1 MDQKLLD
8 ALNNISIGL
17 EQLVEALNSK
27 EESKS
32 GVSDA
37 LKSEDFI
44 TKIKS
49 IDEGVKNLQKDT
61 QEILKNQKTIID
73 LQKSASGTGVP
84 TVDAAGDPKKKETI
98 KDGLSIILLIA
109 AGVLAVGLAFKIIG
123 EVDFASVIALSISL
137 PLLAIAFEKIAK
149 IEDLTPSKMF
159 DVFLVTVAMSISIA
173 VSSFILSAV
182 QPIGILQLITIVL
195 IGAAFAAMGFGIG
208 KLIKDIAPIG
218 PLAALVAPILPLVLV
233 AVSYAIAKS
242 SEVLKDVQVVG
253 VGQLFTTILIAAA
266 FSVISF
272 GIGKMI
278 SGLKDASLESVLLLP
293 LVLVAISYAIVWS
306 SNILKD
312 VNVLEPMTLLN
323 IILFTATLALSSF
336 LFGLL
341 IFGLDKLN
349 VTLGKAI
356 VGGLS
361 TIAISGAIMASSLI
375 ISEGKYDKYPSLGWS
390 LGVALSLGA
399 FSLAVAGLGSMATS
413 GIGALAIAAGAI
425 SAIVVAG
432 TIAVSSHILNEGIYE
447 KYPTFGWSLGVGM
460 SLGAFGLG
468 ALALGTAIVATGG
481 LGALAIGVG
490 LGAVVIIAESIVK
503 TSEILA
509 GGTYEGGP
517 NKEWAEGISIALG
530 AFSPVYK
537 MLMAAGLL
545 DLIGVGGVGP
555 EDFSKAIT
563 TVSGGIVEAAK
574 FFAESDGVFNPEKAP
589 KKEWAEGVGL
599 AIGAFSPVYGILM
612 NQSWFGKGVKVED
625 FTNGIDVIT
634 KGIIQS
640 AKTFGEAEAVFN
652 PEKAPKKEWAEGVSL
667 AIGAFAPIFDLI
679 NNSTFSGAAV
689 NTLLRGISSIT
700 SSIVSVSNKLA
711 NGNYSFTIP
720 DTFLTNIA
728 KNIKSYVGLLEWLD
742 EKDVKTGTFGVNKYA
757 TGIIQIANAYGK
769 LNSSLSNLSSTIQNI
784 EVEKLSAL
792 KNLTG
797 SIVLMSLMDSTQ
809 FETMMDSLEKKA
821 KVFVD
826 VINELPSSEI
836 EAKTAGVKSPG
847 GVSSAQDQTNK
858 QMLGVLASIDSKLGV
873 ISSDAKSISKYIKT
887 LDTGD
892 GLKNSKSK

>member
-8 ALNNISIGL
+8 ALNNISIAI

-27 EESKS
+27 EESKTAV
-32 GVSDA
+32 GDA

-73 LQKSASGTGVP
+73 LQKSASGSGVP
-84 TVDAAGDPKKKETI
+84 TVDAAGDPKKKEII

-123 EVDFASVIALSISL
+123 DVNFASVIALSISL

-149 IEDLTPSKMF
+149 IEDLTPQKMF
-159 DVFLVTVAMSISIA
+159 DVFLVTVAMSLSIA

-182 QPIGILQLITIVL
+182 QPIGILELITIVL

-218 PLAALVAPILPLVLV
+218 PLAAIAAPILPLVLV

-253 VGQLFTTILIAAA
+253 LGQLFTTILIAAA
-266 FSVISF
+266 FGVISF

-278 SGLKDASLESVLLLP
+278 SGLKNASLANVLLLP

-306 SNILKD
+306 SNVLKD
-312 VNVLEPMTLLN
+312 INVLDPMTLLN

-341 IFGLDKLN
+341 IFGLDKLK
-349 VTLGKAI
+349 VTLEKAI
-356 VGGLS
+356 AGGLS
-361 TIAISGAIMASSLI
+361 TIAISGAIMVSSLI
-375 ISEGKYDKYPSLGWS
+375 LSKGKYENKPSFEWA
-390 LGVALSLGA
+390 LGVGLSLGA
-399 FSLAVAGLGSMATS
+399 FSLAVVGLGSIAST
-413 GIGALAIAAGAI
+413 GAGALVIVAGAV

-432 TIAVSSHILNEGIYE
+432 TIAVSSHILNKGIYE

-468 ALALGTAIVATGG
+468 ALALGTAIVATAG
-481 LGALAIGVG
+481 LGALALGVG
-490 LGAVVIIAESIVK
+490 LAAVVLISKSIVMA
-503 TSEILA
+503 SEILA

-545 DLIGVGGVGP
+545 DLIGVGGVSP
-555 EDFSKAIT
+555 KDFSEAIK

-574 FFAESDGVFNPEKAP
+574 FFALGENAGVWGAHPSKD
-589 KKEWAEGVGL
+589 WSEGVGL

-640 AKTFGEAEAVFN
+640 AKTFGESEAVFN

-679 NNSTFSGAAV
+679 NNSKFSRAAV

-700 SSIVSVSNKLA
+700 SSIVWVSNRLA
-711 NGNYSFTIP
+711 LGNYNFTIP

-728 KNIKSYVGLLEWLD
+728 KNIKDYVGLLQWLD
-742 EKDVKTGTFGVNKYA
+742 EKDVKSGFFGINKYA
-757 TGIIQIANAYGK
+757 TGILQIANAYSK
-769 LNSSLSNLSSTIQNI
+769 LNSSLSSLSSTIQNI

-809 FETMMDSLEKKA
+809 FETMMDSLEEKA

-826 VINELPSSEI
+826 VINELPSSDSPT
-836 EAKTAGVKSPG
+836 KTEGVKSPG
-847 GVSSAQDQTNK
+847 SPGSVQDETSK
-858 QMLGVLASIDSKLGV
+858 QMLTVLASIDTKLGS
-873 ISSDAKSISKYIKT
+873 ISTDAKSISKYIKS
-887 LDTGD
+887 LDTD
-892 GLKNSKSK
+892 TGLKNSKSK

>member
-8 ALNNISIGL
+8 ALNNISIAI

-32 GVSDA
+32 TVGDA

-98 KDGLSIILLIA
+98 KDGLSIILMIA

-123 EVDFASVIALSISL
+123 DVNFASVIALSISL

-159 DVFLVTVAMSISIA
+159 DVFLVTMAMSVSIS
-173 VSSFILSAV
+173 VSSFILSTV
-182 QPIGILQLITIVL
+182 QPVGFLQLITIVM

-218 PLAALVAPILPLVLV
+218 PLAALVAPILPIVLV

-242 SEVLKDVQVVG
+242 SEVLKDVQIVG
-253 VGQLFTTILIAAA
+253 LGQLFTTILIAAA
-266 FSVISF
+266 FGVISF

-312 VNVLEPMTLLN
+312 INVIDPMTLLN
-323 IILFTATLALSSF
+323 IVLFTATLSLSTF

-375 ISEGKYDKYPSLGWS
+375 ISEGKYDKYPSLDWS

-399 FSLAVAGLGSMATS
+399 FSLAVAGLGSIASS
-413 GIGALAIAAGAI
+413 GAGALAIAAGAL
-425 SAIVVAG
+425 SAIVIAG

-447 KYPTFGWSLGVGM
+447 KYPTFDWSLGVGM

-481 LGALAIGVG
+481 LGVVAIAAG
-490 LGAVVIIAESIVK
+490 LGAVLLIAKSIK
-503 TSEILA
+503 ETSEILA

-537 MLMAAGLL
+537 MLMTAGLL
-545 DLIGVGGVGP
+545 DLIGVGGVSP
-555 EDFSKAIT
+555 DDFSKAII
-563 TVSGGIVEAAK
+563 TVSGGIVDAAK
-574 FFAESDGVFNPEKAP
+574 FFAESGGVWGAHPS
-589 KKEWAEGVGL
+589 KEWSEGVGL

-640 AKTFGEAEAVFN
+640 AKTFGESEAVFN

-700 SSIVSVSNKLA
+700 SSIVTVSNKLA
-711 NGNYSFTIP
+711 GGNYNFTIP

-728 KNIKSYVGLLEWLD
+728 KNIKSYVGLLQWLD
-742 EKDVKTGTFGVNKYA
+742 EKDVKSGFFGINKYA
-757 TGIIQIANAYGK
+757 TGIMQIADAYSK
-769 LNSSLSNLSSTIQNI
+769 LNSSLSTLSSTIQNI
-784 EVEKLSAL
+784 ELEKLSAL

-809 FETMMDSLEKKA
+809 FEIMMDSLENKA
-821 KVFVD
+821 KIFVD
-826 VINELPSSEI
+826 IINELPSSEI
-836 EAKTAGVKSPG
+836 EPKSGGVRVPG
-847 GVSSAQDQTNK
+847 GTKSAQDETNK
-858 QMLGVLASIDSKLGV
+858 QMLTVLASIDTKLGN
-873 ISSDAKSISKYIKT
+873 ISTDAKSISKYIKT
-887 LDTGD
+887 LETQPN
-892 GLKNSKSK
+892 LKNSKSK